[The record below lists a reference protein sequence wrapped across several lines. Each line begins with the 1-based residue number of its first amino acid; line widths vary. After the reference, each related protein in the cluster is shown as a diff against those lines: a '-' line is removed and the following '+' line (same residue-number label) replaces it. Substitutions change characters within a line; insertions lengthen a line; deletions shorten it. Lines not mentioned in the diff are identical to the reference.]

1 MRHAYAEQYTVGVST
16 NVQMN
21 STGDCPI
28 VARIKLI
35 ADELG
40 ASQAEYSCISYGHAF
55 TCSYFNALGSYC
67 LTSTCETGTVRVYNA
82 WQ

>member
-1 MRHAYAEQYTVGVST
+1 
-16 NVQMN
+16 MN
-21 STGDCPI
+21 TTGDCPM

-40 ASQAEYSCISYGHAF
+40 ASQAESSYTFIYGHAF
-55 TCSYFNALGSYC
+55 TCSYINALDCYSV
-67 LTSTCETGTVRVYNA
+67 TFTCETGTVRVYKA